1 MDHAWTC
8 DSSSARGMLTSV
20 DGLLDRMCKLMDIDD
35 DTEAAAGSAAVR
47 VQAVLDKMWMYNQTY
62 SVAGKQLVCILVIT
76 FMYMFMFHLIYVCV
90 CTCIYVYIFMYTDTV
105 AR

>member
-35 DTEAAAGSAAVR
+35 ETEAAGSAAVR

-62 SVAGKQLVCILVIT
+62 SVAGRQLVCILVIT
-76 FMYMFMFHLIYVCV
+76 CMYMFMFYLISMS
-90 CTCIYVYIFMYTDTV
+90 VYMYICHRNGCSV
-105 AR
+105 IICKG

>member
-35 DTEAAAGSAAVR
+35 ETEAAAGSAAVR

-62 SVAGKQLVCILVIT
+62 SVAGKQLVCIPVIT
-76 FMYMFMFHLIYVCV
+76 FMYMFMFYLIYVCV
-90 CTCIYVYIFMYTDTV
+90 HVYVYIFMYTDTD
-105 AR
+105 A